1 MPNGARAR
9 PSKAN
14 LRSDHNGPQRAQ
26 FESNKKKIYATQ
38 TVCGICGKEVNFRL
52 KWPHPMSACIDH
64 IIPVAKGGH
73 PSDISNMQLAHMS
86 CNRQKSDKLTATR
99 EVSTGVELVSNRA
112 LPLTYD
118 WKSV

>member
-1 MPNGARAR
+1 MRKHWCFFHARKEAHHAER
-9 PSKAN
+9 SKSTTEPEAGSQRHAACTVRVQQEENLCHADSLRHLRQGSELPS
-14 LRSDHNGPQRAQ
+14 
-26 FESNKKKIYATQ
+26 E
-38 TVCGICGKEVNFRL
+38 
-52 KWPHPMSACIDH
+52 M
-64 IIPVAKGGH
+64 VAKGGH